1 MTHTT
6 PHTSQADTSTNSAG
20 LNDRSLGWLRFLWD
34 KATTDD
40 DWSDQGEPH
49 PWWDRYSEPPMCA
62 FPRFDLAEMGY
73 VLPMMLEAT
82 PAWRE
87 GYTRILDELARRYV
101 TFWAASTGTPSSG
114 PTQTSTT
121 TPPNG

>member
-1 MTHTT
+1 MNRFWS
-6 PHTSQADTSTNSAG
+6 PEVGSYPLETSTRSSG
-20 LNDRSLGWLRFLWD
+20 LNDRSLGWLRFMWD

-62 FPRFDLAEMGY
+62 FPRFDIAEMAY
-73 VLPMMLEAT
+73 VLPMMLEAS

-101 TFWAASTGTPSSG
+101 SFGSAAVSPALLRAR
-114 PTQTSTT
+114 
-121 TPPNG
+121 